1 MNTTKENLMCDTC
14 NKEITGLSVAF
25 GKNGTN
31 HISCLDTKLRG
42 EISPKKKRN
51 YRV

>member
-1 MNTTKENLMCDTC
+1 MKCDFC
-14 NKEITGLSVAF
+14 DKEIKGFNVSF

-42 EISPKKKRN
+42 EIRKTKKRN